1 MCRFCAC
8 ARYGKGLGTLNDLP
22 LEHAK
27 LDFTSKKIFDEGL
40 KKISLTKL
48 TMILGGGA
56 TNLKVLVKR
65 LSRIQL
71 IQKVI

>member
-1 MCRFCAC
+1 MV
-8 ARYGKGLGTLNDLP
+8 L
-22 LEHAK
+22 
-27 LDFTSKKIFDEGL
+27 KKIFDEGL